1 MLTAMSDHS
10 VLGSVTLVA
19 SKAGAEFLAEREVT
33 DVLAATC
40 RAEPGS
46 DVTEIDGASFVAG
59 ALGELTSPSLF
70 ASVRGLVVRGLDQL
84 PDEVHAPLLA
94 YAASPQPDVVMVLV
108 HPGGQKGTGL
118 LAKLKAVSTVRTVSC
133 EAPKAWERVSFVLG
147 EVRRGRGQIDPDAA
161 EHLADAVGEDLR
173 ALSGAVGQ
181 LIHDFEGQRLTAE
194 IVGRYFEGRSEVKG
208 YEIADAAIDGHTER
222 ALERL
227 RQARSSGLAE
237 VLVVSAF
244 ASGLRTLARL
254 HSAPS
259 GARDHDLAR
268 EIGAPPFK
276 IKALRGQLRAWE
288 PGGLVKALHSVA
300 AADLDVKG
308 GSGDNDYALERL
320 VLRVV
325 AARGPR

>member
-1 MLTAMSDHS
+1 MLSAMSDHS

-19 SKAGAEFLAEREVT
+19 SKAGAEFLAEREVA
-33 DVLAATC
+33 DLLADTC
-40 RAEPGS
+40 RVEPDS
-46 DVTEIDGASFVAG
+46 DVTEVDGAAFVAG

-70 ASVRGLVVRGLDQL
+70 ASVRALVVRGLDQL
-84 PDEVHAPLLA
+84 PDDVHAPLLA
-94 YAASPQPDVVMVLV
+94 YAASPQPDVVLVLV
-108 HPGGQKGTGL
+108 HPGGQKGSGL
-118 LAKLKAVSTVRTVSC
+118 LTKLKKVPAVRTVSC
-133 EAPKAWERVSFVLG
+133 EPPKAWERSRFVVA
-147 EVRRGRGQIDPDAA
+147 EVRRMRGQIDPDAA

-181 LIHDFEGQRLTAE
+181 LVHDFEGQRLTAE

-208 YEIADAAIDGHTER
+208 YEIADLAIDGQTER

-244 ASGLRTLARL
+244 ASGLRSLARL
-254 HSAPS
+254 QSARGVSEP
-259 GARDHDLAR
+259 DLPR
-268 EIGAPPFK
+268 EIGVPPFK
-276 IKALRGQLRAWE
+276 VRAMRAQLKAWDPA
-288 PGGLVKALHSVA
+288 GLVRALHSVA

-308 GSGDNDYALERL
+308 GAGDSDFALERM

-325 AARGPR
+325 AARGAR

>member
-1 MLTAMSDHS
+1 MLTAMSDHN

-19 SKAGAEFLAEREVT
+19 SKTGAEFLAEREVA
-33 DVLAATC
+33 DVLAATS

-46 DVTEIDGASFVAG
+46 DVTEIDGAVFLPG

-70 ASVRGLVVRGLDQL
+70 ASVRAVVVRGLDQL
-84 PDEVHAPLLA
+84 PDEVHQPLLD
-94 YAASPQPDVVMVLV
+94 YAASPLPDVVMLLV

-118 LAKLKAVSTVRTVSC
+118 VGKLKKLRTVRTISC
-133 EAPKAWERVSFVLG
+133 EAPKAYERAKFVLA
-147 EVRRGRGQIDPDAA
+147 EVRRQRGQIDAEAA

-208 YEIADAAIDGHTER
+208 YEIADAAIDGQTER

-237 VLVVSAF
+237 VLVVSAL
-244 ASGLRTLARL
+244 ASGLRSLARL
-254 HSAPS
+254 QSARR
-259 GARDHDLAR
+259 GMRENDLAR

-276 IKALRGQLRAWE
+276 VKAMRAQLRAWE
-288 PGGLVKALHSVA
+288 PGGLVRALHSVA
-300 AADLDVKG
+300 AADLEVKG
-308 GSGDNDYALERL
+308 GSGDADYALERM